1 MTRSD
6 SARRPAVIQD
16 AFDALVAA
24 LRSRLHQGRD
34 IPIDACDRFDHSL
47 ADLAG
52 ATIAREAG
60 AREAGAGEGGEPSL
74 PVLAQLPE
82 AFVAARDAVPDLAE
96 PLEIMLPALRWT
108 QNPNYRRRPP
118 SADFLARY
126 GYAQFAGPAG
136 APTLLANERLAFG
149 VLMLGPGTIYPAHS
163 HPAEELYVPLASA
176 RWQRGEESWRDRR
189 AGDLMHHPSGVVH
202 ATQAGKAPLL
212 ALYLWLGDLGTAA
225 KILGS

>member
-6 SARRPAVIQD
+6 SARRSAVIQD

-47 ADLAG
+47 AELAG
-52 ATIAREAG
+52 TTIAGVREVG
-60 AREAGAGEGGEPSL
+60 ADEGGEPSL
-74 PVLAQLPE
+74 PVLAQLPG
-82 AFVAARDAVPDLAE
+82 ALVAARAAAPDLAE

-126 GYAQFAGPAG
+126 GYAQFAGPRG
-136 APTLLANERLAFG
+136 VPTLLANERLALG
-149 VLMLGPGTIYPAHS
+149 VLMLGPGTLYPAHS
-163 HPAEELYVPLASA
+163 HPAEELYLPLAPA

-189 AGDLMHHPSGVVH
+189 AGDLDYHPSGMTH
-202 ATQAGKAPLL
+202 ATEAGEPPLL
-212 ALYLWLGDLGTAA
+212 ALYLWLGDLGTDA

>member
-6 SARRPAVIQD
+6 SARRPAVVQH

-52 ATIAREAG
+52 TTIAG
-60 AREAGAGEGGEPSL
+60 AREAGAGDGVAPSL
-74 PVLAQLPE
+74 PVLAQLPG

-118 SADFLARY
+118 SADFLTRY
-126 GYAQFAGPAG
+126 GYAQFVGPADV
-136 APTLLANERLAFG
+136 PTLLANERLALG

-163 HPAEELYVPLASA
+163 HPAEELYVPLAPA
-176 RWQRGEESWRDRR
+176 RWQRGEETWRDRR
-189 AGDLMHHPSGVVH
+189 AGDLVHHPSGMMH
-202 ATQAGKAPLL
+202 ATEAGEAPLL

-225 KILGS
+225 EILGS